1 MPTAGILTS
10 IDTNSTTQSAARDL
24 VDMAGIRP
32 GRLRLMSGRAE
43 EVLKRL
49 APAAYDMV
57 FIDVEPGN
65 LERMIQP
72 SLRLL
77 DSQGLLVI
85 HKTLLKGAVADP
97 VDRSPRT
104 QAARSMLNRIAEQEN
119 LERVL
124 IPIGEGLLLL
134 QKPRLMQQQQRLTCS
149 LCCSCVSD
157 RPCAAA
163 VGSEPQCLARV
174 SWSPVASSLLSS
186 ITRRPPPS
194 TGSRITMLRPSSV
207 TSRGPS
213 PVRVS
218 GLPYGLFLPL
228 SYKDGSHQVDRIM

>member
-1 MPTAGILTS
+1 MARENAGDLTFSEQFNGPDPLLDAARTHSHEFGIGPVSQTTAKTLTLLARLLKPVAAVEVGTGVGTSTLSLLRGMPNAGILTS

-49 APAAYDMV
+49 APSAYDMV
-57 FIDVEPGN
+57 FIDVEPGS
-65 LERMIQP
+65 LERMIEP

-77 DSQGLLVI
+77 DAQGLLVI

-124 IPIGEGLLLL
+124 LPIGEGLLLL
-134 QKPRLMQQQQRLTCS
+134 QK
-149 LCCSCVSD
+149 
-157 RPCAAA
+157 
-163 VGSEPQCLARV
+163 AR
-174 SWSPVASSLLSS
+174 
-186 ITRRPPPS
+186 
-194 TGSRITMLRPSSV
+194 
-207 TSRGPS
+207 
-213 PVRVS
+213 
-218 GLPYGLFLPL
+218 
-228 SYKDGSHQVDRIM
+228 

>member
-1 MPTAGILTS
+1 MARENAGDLTFSEQYNGPDPLLDAARTHSHEFGIAPVSQTTAKTLTLLARLLTPVAAVEVGTGVGTSTLSLLSGMPTAGILTS

-124 IPIGEGLLLL
+124 LPIGEGLLLL
-134 QKPRLMQQQQRLTCS
+134 QKPR
-149 LCCSCVSD
+149 
-157 RPCAAA
+157 
-163 VGSEPQCLARV
+163 
-174 SWSPVASSLLSS
+174 
-186 ITRRPPPS
+186 
-194 TGSRITMLRPSSV
+194 
-207 TSRGPS
+207 
-213 PVRVS
+213 
-218 GLPYGLFLPL
+218 
-228 SYKDGSHQVDRIM
+228 

>member
-1 MPTAGILTS
+1 MARENAGDLTFSEQYNGPDPLLDAARTHSHEFGIAPVSQTTAKTLTLLARLLTPVAAVEVGTGVGTSTLSLLRGMPTAGILTS

-104 QAARSMLNRIAEQEN
+104 QAARNMLNRIAEQEN

-124 IPIGEGLLLL
+124 LPIGEGLLLL
-134 QKPRLMQQQQRLTCS
+134 QKPR
-149 LCCSCVSD
+149 
-157 RPCAAA
+157 
-163 VGSEPQCLARV
+163 
-174 SWSPVASSLLSS
+174 
-186 ITRRPPPS
+186 
-194 TGSRITMLRPSSV
+194 
-207 TSRGPS
+207 
-213 PVRVS
+213 
-218 GLPYGLFLPL
+218 
-228 SYKDGSHQVDRIM
+228 

>member
-1 MPTAGILTS
+1 MARENAGDLTFSEQYNGPDPLLDAARTHSHEFGIAPVSQTTARTLTLLARLLTPVAAVEVGTGVGTSTLSLLRGMPTAGILTS

-49 APAAYDMV
+49 APSAYDMV

-77 DSQGLLVI
+77 DAQGLLVI

-104 QAARSMLNRIAEQEN
+104 QAARSMLNRIAEQEH

-124 IPIGEGLLLL
+124 LPIGEGLLLL
-134 QKPRLMQQQQRLTCS
+134 QK
-149 LCCSCVSD
+149 
-157 RPCAAA
+157 
-163 VGSEPQCLARV
+163 
-174 SWSPVASSLLSS
+174 
-186 ITRRPPPS
+186 TR
-194 TGSRITMLRPSSV
+194 
-207 TSRGPS
+207 
-213 PVRVS
+213 
-218 GLPYGLFLPL
+218 
-228 SYKDGSHQVDRIM
+228 

>member
-1 MPTAGILTS
+1 MARENAGDLTFSEQFNGPDPLLDAARTHSHEFGIAPVSQTTAKTLTLLARLLTPVAAVEVGTGVGTSTLSLLRGMPTAGILTS

-49 APAAYDMV
+49 APSAYDMV
-57 FIDVEPGN
+57 FIDVEPGS
-65 LERMIQP
+65 LERMIEP

-77 DSQGLLVI
+77 DAQGLLVI

-104 QAARSMLNRIAEQEN
+104 QAARSLLNRIAEQEG

-124 IPIGEGLLLL
+124 LPIGEGLLLL
-134 QKPRLMQQQQRLTCS
+134 RK
-149 LCCSCVSD
+149 
-157 RPCAAA
+157 
-163 VGSEPQCLARV
+163 AR
-174 SWSPVASSLLSS
+174 
-186 ITRRPPPS
+186 
-194 TGSRITMLRPSSV
+194 
-207 TSRGPS
+207 
-213 PVRVS
+213 
-218 GLPYGLFLPL
+218 
-228 SYKDGSHQVDRIM
+228 

>member
-1 MPTAGILTS
+1 MARENAGDLTFSEQYNGPDPLLDAARTHSHEFGIAPVSQTTAKTLTLLARLLTPVAAVEVGTGVGTSTLSLLRGMPTAGILTS
-10 IDTNSTTQSAARDL
+10 IDTNSTTQGAARDL

-124 IPIGEGLLLL
+124 LPIGEGLLLL
-134 QKPRLMQQQQRLTCS
+134 QKPR
-149 LCCSCVSD
+149 
-157 RPCAAA
+157 
-163 VGSEPQCLARV
+163 
-174 SWSPVASSLLSS
+174 
-186 ITRRPPPS
+186 
-194 TGSRITMLRPSSV
+194 
-207 TSRGPS
+207 
-213 PVRVS
+213 
-218 GLPYGLFLPL
+218 
-228 SYKDGSHQVDRIM
+228 

>member
-1 MPTAGILTS
+1 MARENAGDLTFSEQYNGPDPLLDAARTHSHEFGIAPVSQTTAKTLTLLARLLTPVAAVEVGTGVGTSTLSLLRGMPTAGILTS

-85 HKTLLKGAVADP
+85 YKTLLKGAVADP

-124 IPIGEGLLLL
+124 LPIGEGLLLL
-134 QKPRLMQQQQRLTCS
+134 QKPR
-149 LCCSCVSD
+149 
-157 RPCAAA
+157 
-163 VGSEPQCLARV
+163 
-174 SWSPVASSLLSS
+174 
-186 ITRRPPPS
+186 
-194 TGSRITMLRPSSV
+194 
-207 TSRGPS
+207 
-213 PVRVS
+213 
-218 GLPYGLFLPL
+218 
-228 SYKDGSHQVDRIM
+228 

>member
-1 MPTAGILTS
+1 MARENAGDLTFSEQYNGPDPLLDAARTHSHEFGIAPVSQTTAKTLTLLARLLTPVAAVEVGTGVGTSTLSLLRGMPTAGILTS
-10 IDTNSTTQSAARDL
+10 IDTNSTTQGAARDL

-97 VDRSPRT
+97 VDRSART
-104 QAARSMLNRIAEQEN
+104 QAARSMLNRIAEREN

-124 IPIGEGLLLL
+124 LPIGEGLLLL
-134 QKPRLMQQQQRLTCS
+134 QK
-149 LCCSCVSD
+149 
-157 RPCAAA
+157 
-163 VGSEPQCLARV
+163 
-174 SWSPVASSLLSS
+174 
-186 ITRRPPPS
+186 
-194 TGSRITMLRPSSV
+194 SR
-207 TSRGPS
+207 
-213 PVRVS
+213 
-218 GLPYGLFLPL
+218 
-228 SYKDGSHQVDRIM
+228 

>member
-1 MPTAGILTS
+1 MARENAGDLTFSEQYNGPDPLLDAARTHSHEFGIAPVSQTTAKTLTLLARLLTPVAAVEVGTGVGTSTLSLLRGMPTAGILTS
-10 IDTNSTTQSAARDL
+10 IDTNSTTHGAARDL

-104 QAARSMLNRIAEQEN
+104 QAARAMLNRIAEQEH

-124 IPIGEGLLLL
+124 LPIGEGLLLL
-134 QKPRLMQQQQRLTCS
+134 QK
-149 LCCSCVSD
+149 
-157 RPCAAA
+157 
-163 VGSEPQCLARV
+163 
-174 SWSPVASSLLSS
+174 
-186 ITRRPPPS
+186 TR
-194 TGSRITMLRPSSV
+194 
-207 TSRGPS
+207 
-213 PVRVS
+213 
-218 GLPYGLFLPL
+218 
-228 SYKDGSHQVDRIM
+228 

>member
-1 MPTAGILTS
+1 MARENAGDLTFSEQYNGPDPLLDAARTHSHEFGIAPVSQTTAKTLTLLARLLTPVAAVEVGTGVGTSTLSLLRGMPTAGILTS

-49 APAAYDMV
+49 APSAYDMV

-97 VDRSPRT
+97 VDRTPRT
-104 QAARSMLNRIAEQEN
+104 QAARSMLNRIAEQGN

-124 IPIGEGLLLL
+124 LPIGEGLLLL
-134 QKPRLMQQQQRLTCS
+134 QK
-149 LCCSCVSD
+149 
-157 RPCAAA
+157 
-163 VGSEPQCLARV
+163 
-174 SWSPVASSLLSS
+174 
-186 ITRRPPPS
+186 
-194 TGSRITMLRPSSV
+194 SR
-207 TSRGPS
+207 
-213 PVRVS
+213 
-218 GLPYGLFLPL
+218 
-228 SYKDGSHQVDRIM
+228 

>member
-1 MPTAGILTS
+1 MARENAGDLTFSEQYNGPDPLLDAARTHSHEFGIAPVSQTTAKTLTLLARLLTPVAAVEVGTGVGTSTLSLLRGMPTAGILTS
-10 IDTNSTTQSAARDL
+10 IDTNSTTQGAARDL

-77 DSQGLLVI
+77 DSQGMLVI

-104 QAARSMLNRIAEQEN
+104 QAARGMLNRIAEQEH

-124 IPIGEGLLLL
+124 LPIGEGLLLL
-134 QKPRLMQQQQRLTCS
+134 QK
-149 LCCSCVSD
+149 
-157 RPCAAA
+157 
-163 VGSEPQCLARV
+163 
-174 SWSPVASSLLSS
+174 
-186 ITRRPPPS
+186 TR
-194 TGSRITMLRPSSV
+194 
-207 TSRGPS
+207 
-213 PVRVS
+213 
-218 GLPYGLFLPL
+218 
-228 SYKDGSHQVDRIM
+228 

>member
-1 MPTAGILTS
+1 MARKNAGDLTFSEQYNGPDPLLDAARTHSHEFGIAPVSQTTARTLTLLARLLTPVAAVEVGTGVGTSTLSLLRGMPTAGILTS

-43 EVLKRL
+43 EVLNRL
-49 APAAYDMV
+49 APSAYDMV

-77 DSQGLLVI
+77 DAQGLLVI

-104 QAARSMLNRIAEQEN
+104 QAARSMLNRIAEQEH

-124 IPIGEGLLLL
+124 LPIGEGLLLL
-134 QKPRLMQQQQRLTCS
+134 QK
-149 LCCSCVSD
+149 
-157 RPCAAA
+157 
-163 VGSEPQCLARV
+163 
-174 SWSPVASSLLSS
+174 
-186 ITRRPPPS
+186 TR
-194 TGSRITMLRPSSV
+194 
-207 TSRGPS
+207 
-213 PVRVS
+213 
-218 GLPYGLFLPL
+218 
-228 SYKDGSHQVDRIM
+228 

>member
-1 MPTAGILTS
+1 LARENAGDLTFSEQYNGPDPLLDAARTHSHEFGIAPVSQTTAKTLTLLARLLTPVAAVEVGTGVGTSTLSLLRGMPTAGILTS

-124 IPIGEGLLLL
+124 LPIGEGLLLL
-134 QKPRLMQQQQRLTCS
+134 QK
-149 LCCSCVSD
+149 
-157 RPCAAA
+157 
-163 VGSEPQCLARV
+163 
-174 SWSPVASSLLSS
+174 
-186 ITRRPPPS
+186 
-194 TGSRITMLRPSSV
+194 LR
-207 TSRGPS
+207 
-213 PVRVS
+213 
-218 GLPYGLFLPL
+218 
-228 SYKDGSHQVDRIM
+228 

>member
-1 MPTAGILTS
+1 MARENAGDLTFSEQYNGPDPLLDAARTHSHEFGIAPVSQTTAKTLTLLARLLTPVAAVEVGTGVGTSTLSLLRGMPTAGILTS

-85 HKTLLKGAVADP
+85 NKTLLKGAVADP

-124 IPIGEGLLLL
+124 LPIGEGLLLL
-134 QKPRLMQQQQRLTCS
+134 QKPR
-149 LCCSCVSD
+149 
-157 RPCAAA
+157 
-163 VGSEPQCLARV
+163 
-174 SWSPVASSLLSS
+174 
-186 ITRRPPPS
+186 
-194 TGSRITMLRPSSV
+194 
-207 TSRGPS
+207 
-213 PVRVS
+213 
-218 GLPYGLFLPL
+218 
-228 SYKDGSHQVDRIM
+228 

>member
-1 MPTAGILTS
+1 LARENAGDLTFSEQYNGPDPLLDAARTHSHEFGIAPVSQTTAKTLTLLARLLTPVAAVEVGTGVGTSTLSLLRGMPTAGILTS

-124 IPIGEGLLLL
+124 LPIGEGLLLL
-134 QKPRLMQQQQRLTCS
+134 QKPR
-149 LCCSCVSD
+149 
-157 RPCAAA
+157 
-163 VGSEPQCLARV
+163 
-174 SWSPVASSLLSS
+174 
-186 ITRRPPPS
+186 
-194 TGSRITMLRPSSV
+194 
-207 TSRGPS
+207 
-213 PVRVS
+213 
-218 GLPYGLFLPL
+218 
-228 SYKDGSHQVDRIM
+228 

>member
-1 MPTAGILTS
+1 MARENAGDLTFSEQYNGPDPLLDAARTHSHEFGIAPVSQTTAKTLTLLARLLTPVAAVEVGTGVGTSTLSLLRGMPTAGILTS
-10 IDTNSTTQSAARDL
+10 IDTNSTTQGAARDL

-77 DSQGLLVI
+77 DYQGLLVI
-85 HKTLLKGAVADP
+85 HKTLLNGAVADP

-104 QAARSMLNRIAEQEN
+104 QAARGMLNRIAEQEH

-124 IPIGEGLLLL
+124 LPIGEGLLLL
-134 QKPRLMQQQQRLTCS
+134 QK
-149 LCCSCVSD
+149 
-157 RPCAAA
+157 
-163 VGSEPQCLARV
+163 
-174 SWSPVASSLLSS
+174 
-186 ITRRPPPS
+186 TR
-194 TGSRITMLRPSSV
+194 
-207 TSRGPS
+207 
-213 PVRVS
+213 
-218 GLPYGLFLPL
+218 
-228 SYKDGSHQVDRIM
+228 

>member
-1 MPTAGILTS
+1 MARENAGDLTFSEQYNGPDPLLDAARTHSHEFGIAPVSQTTARTLTLLARLLTPVAAVEVGTGVGTSTLSLLRGMPTAGILTS

-49 APAAYDMV
+49 APSAYDMV

-77 DSQGLLVI
+77 DTQGLLVI

-104 QAARSMLNRIAEQEN
+104 QAARSMLNRIAEQEH

-124 IPIGEGLLLL
+124 LPIGEGLLLL
-134 QKPRLMQQQQRLTCS
+134 QK
-149 LCCSCVSD
+149 
-157 RPCAAA
+157 
-163 VGSEPQCLARV
+163 
-174 SWSPVASSLLSS
+174 
-186 ITRRPPPS
+186 TR
-194 TGSRITMLRPSSV
+194 
-207 TSRGPS
+207 
-213 PVRVS
+213 
-218 GLPYGLFLPL
+218 
-228 SYKDGSHQVDRIM
+228 

>member
-1 MPTAGILTS
+1 MARENAGDLTFSEQFNGPDPLLDAARTHSHEFGIAPVSQTTAKTLTLLARLLTPVAAVEVGTGVGTSTLALLRGMPTAGILTS

-49 APAAYDMV
+49 APSAYDMV
-57 FIDVEPGN
+57 FIDVEPGS
-65 LERMIQP
+65 LERMIEP

-77 DSQGLLVI
+77 DAQGLLVI

-104 QAARSMLNRIAEQEN
+104 QAARSLLNRIAEQEG

-124 IPIGEGLLLL
+124 LPIGEGLLLL
-134 QKPRLMQQQQRLTCS
+134 QK
-149 LCCSCVSD
+149 
-157 RPCAAA
+157 
-163 VGSEPQCLARV
+163 AR
-174 SWSPVASSLLSS
+174 
-186 ITRRPPPS
+186 
-194 TGSRITMLRPSSV
+194 
-207 TSRGPS
+207 
-213 PVRVS
+213 
-218 GLPYGLFLPL
+218 
-228 SYKDGSHQVDRIM
+228 

>member
-1 MPTAGILTS
+1 MARENAGDLTFSEQYNGPDPLLDAARTHSHEFGIAPVSQTTARTLTLLARLLTPVAAVEVGTGVGTATLSLLRGMPTAGILTS

-49 APAAYDMV
+49 APSAYDMV
-57 FIDVEPGN
+57 FIDVEPGS

-77 DSQGLLVI
+77 DAQGLVVI

-104 QAARSMLNRIAEQEN
+104 QAARSMLNRIAEQEH

-124 IPIGEGLLLL
+124 LPIGEGLLLL
-134 QKPRLMQQQQRLTCS
+134 QK
-149 LCCSCVSD
+149 
-157 RPCAAA
+157 
-163 VGSEPQCLARV
+163 
-174 SWSPVASSLLSS
+174 
-186 ITRRPPPS
+186 TR
-194 TGSRITMLRPSSV
+194 
-207 TSRGPS
+207 
-213 PVRVS
+213 
-218 GLPYGLFLPL
+218 
-228 SYKDGSHQVDRIM
+228 

>member
-1 MPTAGILTS
+1 LARENAGDLTFSEQYNGPDPLLDAARTHSHEFGIAPVSQTTARTLTLLARLLTPVAAVEVGTGVGTSTLSLLRGMPTAGILTS

-49 APAAYDMV
+49 APSAYDMV

-77 DSQGLLVI
+77 DAQGLLVI

-104 QAARSMLNRIAEQEN
+104 QAARSMLNRIAEQEH

-124 IPIGEGLLLL
+124 LPIGEGLLLL
-134 QKPRLMQQQQRLTCS
+134 QK
-149 LCCSCVSD
+149 
-157 RPCAAA
+157 
-163 VGSEPQCLARV
+163 
-174 SWSPVASSLLSS
+174 
-186 ITRRPPPS
+186 TR
-194 TGSRITMLRPSSV
+194 
-207 TSRGPS
+207 
-213 PVRVS
+213 
-218 GLPYGLFLPL
+218 
-228 SYKDGSHQVDRIM
+228 

>member
-1 MPTAGILTS
+1 MARENAGDLTFSEQYNGPDPLLDAARTHSQEFGIAPVSQTTAKTLTLLARLLTPVAAVEVGTGVGTSTLSLLRGMPTAGILTS
-10 IDTNSTTQSAARDL
+10 IDTNSTTQGAARDL

-104 QAARSMLNRIAEQEN
+104 QAARGMLNRIAEQEH

-124 IPIGEGLLLL
+124 LPIGEGLLLL
-134 QKPRLMQQQQRLTCS
+134 QK
-149 LCCSCVSD
+149 
-157 RPCAAA
+157 
-163 VGSEPQCLARV
+163 
-174 SWSPVASSLLSS
+174 
-186 ITRRPPPS
+186 TR
-194 TGSRITMLRPSSV
+194 
-207 TSRGPS
+207 
-213 PVRVS
+213 
-218 GLPYGLFLPL
+218 
-228 SYKDGSHQVDRIM
+228 

>member
-1 MPTAGILTS
+1 MARENAGDLTFSEQFNGPDPLLDAARTHSHEFGIAPVSQTTAKTLTLLARLLTPVAAVEVGTGVGTSTLSLLRGMPTAGILTS

-49 APAAYDMV
+49 APSAYDMV
-57 FIDVEPGN
+57 FIDVEPGS
-65 LERMIQP
+65 LERMIEP

-77 DSQGLLVI
+77 DAQGQLVI

-104 QAARSMLNRIAEQEN
+104 QAARSLLNRIAEQEG

-124 IPIGEGLLLL
+124 LPIGEGLLLL
-134 QKPRLMQQQQRLTCS
+134 QK
-149 LCCSCVSD
+149 
-157 RPCAAA
+157 
-163 VGSEPQCLARV
+163 AR
-174 SWSPVASSLLSS
+174 
-186 ITRRPPPS
+186 
-194 TGSRITMLRPSSV
+194 
-207 TSRGPS
+207 
-213 PVRVS
+213 
-218 GLPYGLFLPL
+218 
-228 SYKDGSHQVDRIM
+228 

>member
-1 MPTAGILTS
+1 MARENAGDLTFSEQFNGPDPLLDAARTHSHEFGIAPVSQTTAKTLTLLARLLTPVAAVEVGTGVGTSTLSLLRGMPTAGILTS

-49 APAAYDMV
+49 APSAYDMV
-57 FIDVEPGN
+57 FIDVEPGS
-65 LERMIQP
+65 LERMIEP

-77 DSQGLLVI
+77 DAQGLLVI

-104 QAARSMLNRIAEQEN
+104 QAARSSLNRIAEQEG

-124 IPIGEGLLLL
+124 LPIGEGLLLL
-134 QKPRLMQQQQRLTCS
+134 QK
-149 LCCSCVSD
+149 
-157 RPCAAA
+157 
-163 VGSEPQCLARV
+163 AR
-174 SWSPVASSLLSS
+174 
-186 ITRRPPPS
+186 
-194 TGSRITMLRPSSV
+194 
-207 TSRGPS
+207 
-213 PVRVS
+213 
-218 GLPYGLFLPL
+218 
-228 SYKDGSHQVDRIM
+228 

>member
-1 MPTAGILTS
+1 MARENAGDLTFSEQYNGPDPLLDAARTHSHEFGIAPVSQTTAKTLTLLARLLTPVAAVEVGTGVGTSTLSLLRGMPTAGILTS
-10 IDTNSTTQSAARDL
+10 IDTNSTTQGAARDL

-32 GRLRLMSGRAE
+32 GRLRLMSGRAD
-43 EVLKRL
+43 EVLTRL

-104 QAARSMLNRIAEQEN
+104 QAARGMLNRIAEQEH

-124 IPIGEGLLLL
+124 LPIGEGLLLL
-134 QKPRLMQQQQRLTCS
+134 QK
-149 LCCSCVSD
+149 
-157 RPCAAA
+157 
-163 VGSEPQCLARV
+163 
-174 SWSPVASSLLSS
+174 
-186 ITRRPPPS
+186 TR
-194 TGSRITMLRPSSV
+194 
-207 TSRGPS
+207 
-213 PVRVS
+213 
-218 GLPYGLFLPL
+218 
-228 SYKDGSHQVDRIM
+228 

>member
-1 MPTAGILTS
+1 MARENAGDLTFSEQYNGPDPLLDAARTHSHEFGIAPVSQTTARTLTLLTRLLTPVAAVEVGTGVGTSTLSLLRGMPTAGILTS

-49 APAAYDMV
+49 APTAYDMV

-77 DSQGLLVI
+77 DAQGLLVI
-85 HKTLLKGAVADP
+85 HKALLKGAVADP

-104 QAARSMLNRIAEQEN
+104 QAARGMLNRIAEQEH

-124 IPIGEGLLLL
+124 LPIGEGLLLL
-134 QKPRLMQQQQRLTCS
+134 QK
-149 LCCSCVSD
+149 
-157 RPCAAA
+157 
-163 VGSEPQCLARV
+163 
-174 SWSPVASSLLSS
+174 
-186 ITRRPPPS
+186 TR
-194 TGSRITMLRPSSV
+194 
-207 TSRGPS
+207 
-213 PVRVS
+213 
-218 GLPYGLFLPL
+218 
-228 SYKDGSHQVDRIM
+228 

>member
-1 MPTAGILTS
+1 MARENAGDLTFSEQYNGPDPLLDAARTHSHEFGIAPVSQTTAKTLTLLARLLTPVAAVEVGTGVGTSTLSLLRGMPTAGILTS
-10 IDTNSTTQSAARDL
+10 IDTNSTTQGAARDL

-104 QAARSMLNRIAEQEN
+104 QAARAMLNRIAEQEH

-124 IPIGEGLLLL
+124 LPIGEGLLLL
-134 QKPRLMQQQQRLTCS
+134 QK
-149 LCCSCVSD
+149 
-157 RPCAAA
+157 
-163 VGSEPQCLARV
+163 
-174 SWSPVASSLLSS
+174 
-186 ITRRPPPS
+186 TR
-194 TGSRITMLRPSSV
+194 
-207 TSRGPS
+207 
-213 PVRVS
+213 
-218 GLPYGLFLPL
+218 
-228 SYKDGSHQVDRIM
+228 

>member
-1 MPTAGILTS
+1 MARENAGDLTFSEQYNGPDPLLDAARTHSHEFGIAPVSQTTAKTLTLLARLLTPVAAVEVGTGVGTSTLSLLRGMPTAGILTS
-10 IDTNSTTQSAARDL
+10 IDTNSTTQGAARDL

-104 QAARSMLNRIAEQEN
+104 QAARGMLNRIAEQEH

-124 IPIGEGLLLL
+124 LPIGEGLLLL
-134 QKPRLMQQQQRLTCS
+134 QK
-149 LCCSCVSD
+149 
-157 RPCAAA
+157 
-163 VGSEPQCLARV
+163 
-174 SWSPVASSLLSS
+174 
-186 ITRRPPPS
+186 TR
-194 TGSRITMLRPSSV
+194 
-207 TSRGPS
+207 
-213 PVRVS
+213 
-218 GLPYGLFLPL
+218 
-228 SYKDGSHQVDRIM
+228 

>member
-1 MPTAGILTS
+1 MARENAGDLTFSEQYNGPDPLLDAARTHSHEFGIAPVSQTTAKTLTLLARLLTPVAAVEVGTGVGTSTLSLLRGMPTAGILTS

-49 APAAYDMV
+49 APSAYDMV

-65 LERMIQP
+65 LERMIEP

-104 QAARSMLNRIAEQEN
+104 QAARGMLNRIAEQEH

-124 IPIGEGLLLL
+124 LPIGEGLLLL
-134 QKPRLMQQQQRLTCS
+134 QK
-149 LCCSCVSD
+149 
-157 RPCAAA
+157 
-163 VGSEPQCLARV
+163 
-174 SWSPVASSLLSS
+174 
-186 ITRRPPPS
+186 TR
-194 TGSRITMLRPSSV
+194 
-207 TSRGPS
+207 
-213 PVRVS
+213 
-218 GLPYGLFLPL
+218 
-228 SYKDGSHQVDRIM
+228 